1 MINNIQDLINE
12 VLWKPS
18 FEWGEKKGEY
28 ERIWFCEYNKEIHGN
43 LKQVLNCKHCNRM
56 KTTGEGFTY
65 HIDGER
71 VKDFDTFEKKINKLE
86 IKETIVKGLE
96 VYART
101 K

>member
-1 MINNIQDLINE
+1 MINNIQDLVNE

-18 FEWGEKKGEY
+18 FEWGDKKGEY
-28 ERIWFCEYNKEIHGN
+28 ERRWFYEHNKEIHGN
-43 LKQVLNCKHCNRM
+43 LKQVINCKYCNNM
-56 KTTGEGFTY
+56 KTSGGFTY
-65 HIDGER
+65 FIDNEEI
-71 VKDFDTFEKKINKLE
+71 KDFDTWEKKINKLE